1 MHGFTKFMSKRGLTL
16 VILAAVVA
24 LPALVLVPIAIDQP
38 FGAQTRQSMAWAFA
52 MRSWSPRVTVIVAAL
67 VVALGALL
75 WKQTRSVAVKIALVA
90 AVAVSLG
97 TVWFAQQDPFEWMFN
112 PLPGARYV
120 PVRDASF
127 VADSDLVLAVS
138 LQGDAAA
145 YPIRQIAYH
154 HIVNDRIGTT
164 PAVVTY

>member
-1 MHGFTKFMSKRGLTL
+1 MSKRGVTL

-38 FGAQTRQSMAWAFA
+38 FGAQTPRSLAWAFL
-52 MRSWSPRVTVIVAAL
+52 MRSWSPLITLMVAAL
-67 VVALGALL
+67 VVVLGASL
-75 WKQTRSVAVKIALVA
+75 WKQTRSILVKIALTA
-90 AVAVSLG
+90 AVAVSIG
-97 TVWFAQQDPFEWMFN
+97 AVWFAHQDPFEWMFN

-120 PVRDASF
+120 SVRDASF
-127 VADSDLVLAVS
+127 VADGDLVLAVT

>member
-1 MHGFTKFMSKRGLTL
+1 MSKRGLIL
-16 VILAAVVA
+16 VILAAVVV

-38 FGAQTRQSMAWAFA
+38 FGAQTPQSMAWAFA
-52 MRSWSPRVTVIVAAL
+52 MRSWSPIVTLIVAAL
-67 VVALGALL
+67 VVALGVLL
-75 WKQTRSVAVKIALVA
+75 WTQTRSIAVKTALTA
-90 AVAVSLG
+90 AVAVSLA
-97 TVWFAQQDPFEWMFN
+97 TVWFAHQDPFEWMFN

-120 PVRDASF
+120 PARDASF
-127 VADSDLVLAVS
+127 VAESDVVLAVS
-138 LQGDAAA
+138 LQGDEAA